1 MSGRPKSCFDRFGR
15 PLKRLRADGEY
26 DPYNPLHMV
35 PNWDGEVDEL
45 AFNGFIS
52 TSSSV
57 MSPDGAREQVSTD
70 ATLTVADPNV
80 DIRRGDRIKDGSH
93 IYTVDVIPSV
103 DANPFTGWQPT
114 LEVGL
119 QEVEG

>member
-1 MSGRPKSCFDRFGR
+1 MSGSDFGNFGR
-15 PLKRLRADGEY
+15 PLKRLRAEGEY

-45 AFNGFIS
+45 VFNGFIS

-57 MSPDGAREQVSTD
+57 MSPDGAREQVTTD
-70 ATLTVADPNV
+70 ATLTVADPNI
-80 DIRRGDRIKDGSH
+80 DIRRGDRIKDGGRV
-93 IYTVDVIPSV
+93 YVVDVVPSV

-119 QEVEG
+119 LEVEG